1 MIIPTLYRVIV
12 RPDIVEE
19 TKKDSP
25 IIMIETVRAT
35 EQLAIDR
42 GTLVDWGPEASFGS
56 GVPFNKGE
64 RVIYARYAGC
74 LVTDDDGT
82 DYRIMN
88 DKEVLALVRAEEGV
102 G

>member
-12 RPDIVEE
+12 RPEIVEE
-19 TKKDSP
+19 TKKGSS
-25 IIMIETVRAT
+25 IILPEEVRDR
-35 EQLAIDR
+35 EQFGIDR
-42 GTLVDWGPEASFGS
+42 GTLVAWGPEASLGS
-56 GVPFNKGE
+56 GVSFNKGE